1 MLESFKKCLGQ
12 CLYFLYQ
19 HINSFL
25 RDDIALFSR
34 KKTYTA
40 AGFEP
45 GPCAPKADAMSA
57 RDCLSNFHV
66 FGMDDLVSTS
76 EKKKVEIN

>member
-1 MLESFKKCLGQ
+1 MFGPMP
-12 CLYFLYQ
+12 
-19 HINSFL
+19 
-25 RDDIALFSR
+25 LFYLSTHKQFFTR
-34 KKTYTA
+34 RHCYVFQKKTYTA

-57 RDCLSNFHV
+57 RDCWSNFHV